1 MVNVVSMSRKKVSK
15 TKSISEFLKEIRLAR
30 DWSQRDLANAIGVSK
45 GYVAQIEVDTFEKVP
60 FGAMKRVYKIL
71 TKPEKEILLEV
82 MYQEM
87 RGFIEN

>member
-1 MVNVVSMSRKKVSK
+1 MGNKKVK
-15 TKSISEFLKEIRLAR
+15 KKSVADFFREIREAR